1 MALRYLGGGSFI
13 DISAVFGASI
23 SSFYN
28 SLWCV
33 VDTINSTPAMEFHL
47 PLDDSSWRL
56 RTAAGFQSRG
66 DGPFDNILGA
76 LDGIVVKQEQ
86 PAATDVACL
95 ADHWCRKGYY
105 ALNTQAICDSSY
117 EFTWMSCTSP
127 GSVHD
132 SAAFA
137 STLLGRRL
145 MYPSV
150 QDRAVA
156 ELIADGYCIVA
167 DEAYGASELLAVPW
181 PGGGGGDRW
190 KDSYN
195 FHQSSS
201 RIHIEQAFGMLVWRW
216 GVFWRPLRVPY
227 RKRPNLIRACFKL
240 HNFCRRWDANGDAPL
255 APYDRDG
262 EAARIYFDDAPSDGV
277 RGRRRASESSGLR
290 DRMTKT
296 VEHLGRLRPY
306 TPSLY

>member
-1 MALRYLGGGSFI
+1 MDNRLAGAAWTSFTDSIVAACTLRRGLFASPSQWDTSPRAVAFADVQTRYGANFPRAMRMSEDAFGVLVSTLRPRLPSRGYSPEMRTAMALRYLGGGSFI

-33 VDTINSTPAMEFHL
+33 VDAINSTPAMEFHL

-117 EFTWMSCTSP
+117 EFT
-127 GSVHD
+127 
-132 SAAFA
+132 
-137 STLLGRRL
+137 
-145 MYPSV
+145 
-150 QDRAVA
+150 
-156 ELIADGYCIVA
+156 
-167 DEAYGASELLAVPW
+167 
-181 PGGGGGDRW
+181 
-190 KDSYN
+190 
-195 FHQSSS
+195 
-201 RIHIEQAFGMLVWRW
+201 
-216 GVFWRPLRVPY
+216 
-227 RKRPNLIRACFKL
+227 
-240 HNFCRRWDANGDAPL
+240 
-255 APYDRDG
+255 
-262 EAARIYFDDAPSDGV
+262 
-277 RGRRRASESSGLR
+277 
-290 DRMTKT
+290 
-296 VEHLGRLRPY
+296 
-306 TPSLY
+306 